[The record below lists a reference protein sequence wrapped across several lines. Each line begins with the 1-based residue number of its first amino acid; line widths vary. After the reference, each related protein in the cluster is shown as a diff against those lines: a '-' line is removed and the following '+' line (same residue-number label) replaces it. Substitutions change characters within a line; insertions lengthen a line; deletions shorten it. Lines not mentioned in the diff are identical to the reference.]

1 MRNFYEHAPANVD
14 DDHDSNDYVNVK
26 IDCICMNMMMLS
38 NNDDDDYDGN
48 DDVRKRVHHFK
59 VGKIV

>member
-1 MRNFYEHAPANVD
+1 MRNFYEYAPANVD

-26 IDCICMNMMMLS
+26 FDCICMNMMMLS

-48 DDVRKRVHHFK
+48 DDV
-59 VGKIV
+59 